1 MYINISFDCFKI
13 SYFDATSLRFIYLKI
28 MSSVHQMHVLLHRF
42 SFPSLMLPKHGSG
55 SPGILLAS
63 SFLDI
68 PRGSEVWMQ
77 RDEHNRRFA
86 SLTEEFGVTSV
97 WLQETE
103 ALHSHGNRRQTH
115 ACMIYRLPRLL
126 SWLDNITWCQFWKI
140 CLKYSTG
147 CFVLADNLKQISSW
161 SLIPCGDEVFPFLKK
176 VQLDFATFS
185 TL

>member
-1 MYINISFDCFKI
+1 MG
-13 SYFDATSLRFIYLKI
+13 
-28 MSSVHQMHVLLHRF
+28 SVHQIHVLLNRF
-42 SFPSLMLPKHGSG
+42 SFPSLLLPKHGSC

-63 SFLDI
+63 SFLNI

-103 ALHSHGNRRQTH
+103 ALHSHGNRRQAH
-115 ACMIYRLPRLL
+115 VCMIYWLPRLL
-126 SWLDNITWCQFWKI
+126 SCLDNITWCQFWKI

-147 CFVLADNLKQISSW
+147 CFALADNLMTYKFMVFDPLWRWSISLFW
-161 SLIPCGDEVFPFLKK
+161 KK
-176 VQLDFATFS
+176 VQPDFATFS